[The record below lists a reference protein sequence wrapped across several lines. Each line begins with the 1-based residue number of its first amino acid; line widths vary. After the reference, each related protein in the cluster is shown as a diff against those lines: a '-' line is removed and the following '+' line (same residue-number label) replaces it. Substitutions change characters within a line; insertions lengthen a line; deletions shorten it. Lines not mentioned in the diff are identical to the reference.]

1 MEGAPSITSVPA
13 RFMAEVTGSGRLSA
27 GLVSSPCMNPA
38 QRPAWASRWA
48 VEERTQGYDQCRTPM
63 LTLNCF
69 D

>member
-1 MEGAPSITSVPA
+1 
-13 RFMAEVTGSGRLSA
+13 MAEGTESGWLSA

-38 QRPAWASRWA
+38 QRPPWASRWA
-48 VEERTQGYDQCRTPM
+48 VEKRTQGCDQCRTPM

>member
-1 MEGAPSITSVPA
+1 MEGAPSITSATA
-13 RFMAEVTGSGRLSA
+13 RFMAEVTESGWLSA

-38 QRPAWASRWA
+38 QRPPWASRWA
-48 VEERTQGYDQCRTPM
+48 VEERTQGCEQCKTPM